1 MKSEESVRH
10 SRAKSE
16 NQGVPEGAERPVF
29 ADIMTLQR
37 IGNLLSRPFFQQYAK
52 RHNLT
57 LNEWRVV
64 VVAHDRPGTAG
75 HEVGRFAGLIPMNVS
90 RAVASLKSAGRI
102 RAETD
107 PENRRQQSLYLTEE
121 GELLFEQIYPK
132 ARAHAERL
140 FEVFNTQ
147 ERQQFSDMLQRL
159 YRRAE
164 DVLGD

>member
-1 MKSEESVRH
+1 M
-10 SRAKSE
+10 
-16 NQGVPEGAERPVF
+16 RPVF

-64 VVAHDRPGTAG
+64 VVVHDRPGTAG
-75 HEVGRFAGLIPMNVS
+75 HEVGRLAGLIPMNVS
-90 RAVASLKSAGRI
+90 RAVASLKKAGRI

-107 PENRRQQSLYLTEE
+107 PENRRKHSLYLTEA

-132 ARAHAERL
+132 ARAHAEKL
-140 FEVFNTQ
+140 FEVFDAE
-147 ERQQFSDMLQRL
+147 ERLQFSDMLQRL
-159 YRRAE
+159 YRSAE
-164 DVLGD
+164 EILGD